1 MGEYPVDTIHD
12 APPFRGFQLDDG
24 QRGALDIAG
33 WLHDGGKVT
42 ARGAAARRMPPR
54 NDGWKGLTSAG
65 MPLAA
70 RMMAIAI

>member
-24 QRGALDIAG
+24 QWGALDIAG

-42 ARGAAARRMPPR
+42 ARGA
-54 NDGWKGLTSAG
+54 LLAG
-65 MPLAA
+65 CHHETMGGSG
-70 RMMAIAI
+70 